1 MKRKT
6 KIIIILLFLIFGAI
20 FVSGSGLFIPDANYA
35 TIADTNIGTVEVG
48 IYGNPNATNCIA
60 LITGIHPRE
69 TLAIDSEI
77 NAAKQFAGDNV
88 KIIHYKV
95 TVTQDAQDYSQGR
108 ANGESLVHDYVNPN
122 VTASD
127 ADAVVI
133 SHSHI
138 PEYGE
143 GFYVAT
149 PAMDD
154 ASVRIAQNIEDS
166 SDFNYYPVTGGE
178 TYKSTSAVLVSKP
191 IANAGYPTFV
201 YEVPE
206 DVWEFMITM
215 KTKDL
220 FGMIAENI

>member
-1 MKRKT
+1 MT
-6 KIIIILLFLIFGAI
+6 APEWFILLFLIFGAI
-20 FVSGSGLFIPDANYA
+20 FVFGSGLFIPDANYA

-69 TLAIDSEI
+69 TLAIDPEI

>member
-69 TLAIDSEI
+69 TLAIDPEI

-201 YEVPE
+201 YEAVSYTHLTLP
-206 DVWEFMITM
+206 
-215 KTKDL
+215 TK
-220 FGMIAENI
+220 A

>member
-69 TLAIDSEI
+69 TLAIDPEI
-77 NAAKQFAGDNV
+77 NAAKQF
-88 KIIHYKV
+88 
-95 TVTQDAQDYSQGR
+95 VTQDAQDYSQGR